1 MTLKAFFRQLYKLAS
16 KSSSLKE
23 AIVLYFL
30 WCLRKKK
37 YSFTL
42 FVSLLNNFEQFQA
55 VHLYQVQ
62 VEFKIHPT
70 VQVQPFI

>member
-1 MTLKAFFRQLYKLAS
+1 MMFK
-16 KSSSLKE
+16 
-23 AIVLYFL
+23 
-30 WCLRKKK
+30 KKK